1 MTDGMIIL
9 WVPSDKPQTGF
20 GESSDDA
27 VVDKEFWRAQRI
39 IAYVKTVHLADSR
52 LSGQSSVGKGQ
63 STDLQGD
70 W

>member
-39 IAYVKTVHLADSR
+39 IAYVQITR
-52 LSGQSSVGKGQ
+52 LLHSQLSSQSSDEK
-63 STDLQGD
+63 TEH
-70 W
+70 